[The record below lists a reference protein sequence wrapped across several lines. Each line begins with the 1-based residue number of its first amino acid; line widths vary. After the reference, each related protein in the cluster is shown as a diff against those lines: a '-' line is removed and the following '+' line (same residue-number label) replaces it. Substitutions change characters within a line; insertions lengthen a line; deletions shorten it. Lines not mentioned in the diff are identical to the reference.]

1 MWIQDSLR
9 IWSMLSPKYVP
20 STKCNESS
28 KTKEPKVKNWPCKI
42 ISLNKKGDFIPS
54 KLLLLWC
61 CSLTS
66 YIHTAISFHSHCNF
80 SVFMVFVK
88 QSPFSHL
95 IPTHIYLTVSWKY
108 HQTRSLKA
116 QVWILS
122 LNMYLCLN
130 LWESIFL
137 LITYK
142 MSTISL
148 DLFNS

>member
-1 MWIQDSLR
+1 MRIKDSLR
-9 IWSMLSPKYVP
+9 IWSMFSPKYVP
-20 STKCNESS
+20 SIKCNESS
-28 KTKEPKVKNWPCKI
+28 KTKEPKVKNWPCKT

-66 YIHTAISFHSHCNF
+66 CIQTAISFHNHCNF
-80 SVFMVFVK
+80 SVFMVLVK
-88 QSPFSHL
+88 WSPFSHL

-108 HQTRSLKA
+108 PQTRSLKA
-116 QVWILS
+116 QVWVLS
-122 LNMYLCLN
+122 LNMYLCLY

-137 LITYK
+137 SITYK

-148 DLFNS
+148 ALFNS

>member
-1 MWIQDSLR
+1 MWIKDSLR

-28 KTKEPKVKNWPCKI
+28 KTKEPKVKNWLCKT

-66 YIHTAISFHSHCNF
+66 CIHTAISFHNHCNF
-80 SVFMVFVK
+80 SVFMVLVK

-95 IPTHIYLTVSWKY
+95 IPTYIYISQFHENIIRLGVWRLKSEFYLWTCICVYISESHYSFWSPIKWAQY
-108 HQTRSLKA
+108 H
-116 QVWILS
+116 
-122 LNMYLCLN
+122 
-130 LWESIFL
+130 
-137 LITYK
+137 
-142 MSTISL
+142 
-148 DLFNS
+148 